1 MSRGP
6 WNDMAVHGP
15 RLGDRVRLGDTG
27 LTLEVMADDRLAG
40 DELLLGF
47 AKTGRDGI
55 GFRAVRTTESCDVV
69 VTNVLMLDPVLGVR
83 VTSIGIREG
92 RIVALGR
99 SGNPDTTDGVDVV
112 VGSGTIV
119 IPGEGLIA
127 TPGAVDP
134 HVHGLSPRVMEAA
147 LSSGVTSLLVQEFG
161 PFWGVGVGSGWALR
175 QAYAAFDAWPI
186 NVGVLGR
193 GASAQPGP
201 LLEALEA
208 GVCGFK
214 VHEDTGAH
222 LRTLDMA
229 LAVAEEHDVA
239 VALHTDGLNEG
250 LSVEDTLAV
259 LDGRAVHAFHV
270 EGCGGGH
277 TPNVLRLAGVDNVL
291 ASSTNPTL
299 PFGVNA
305 LAEHVSMIMVSH
317 GLHPEIPGDL
327 DLARNRVRAATMGA
341 ENLLHDHGVIP
352 MTSSDALG
360 MGRAGETWRRTF
372 ALASVT
378 KGAEGA
384 FVDAD
389 DDAVGHDNDR
399 VLRYLAKLT
408 VNPALVHGIAHEVG
422 SLQLGR
428 MADIVLWRPSHFAA
442 KPQLVLKS
450 GLPAWGPTGD
460 PNASIDTV
468 EPLRMGPQ
476 FGGYGAAPAQLSVL
490 FTNGSADESGTPF
503 PTKTAAG
510 PGARHAIGAAV
521 TARAQLPVGRRP
533 GRSAFRGG
541 HHGRGP
547 HALRPRRAHA
557 PAAAVLPLKGE
568 PLWRV
573 LPSLPAGLA
582 AEHPL
587 GLGSTLRVP

>member
-1 MSRGP
+1 MTRGP
-6 WNDMAVHGP
+6 WNDLAVHGP
-15 RLGDRVRLGDTG
+15 RLGDRVRLADTG
-27 LTLEVMADDRLAG
+27 LTVEVAADDRQPG
-40 DELLLGF
+40 DELLMGL

-55 GFRAVRTTESCDVV
+55 GLRAVGTAESCDVV
-69 VTNVLMLDPVLGVR
+69 VTNVLVLDPVLGVR

-92 RIVALGR
+92 RIVGHGR
-99 SGNPDTTDGVDVV
+99 AGNPDTTDGVDVE

-175 QAYAAFDAWPI
+175 RGYAAFDAWPVNI
-186 NVGVLGR
+186 GVLGR
-193 GASAQPGP
+193 GSSARPGP
-201 LLEALEA
+201 LLEALHA

-222 LRTLDMA
+222 LRTLDQA
-229 LAVAEEHDVA
+229 LTVAEEHDVA

-250 LSVEDTLAV
+250 LTVADTLAV

-277 TPNVLRLAGVDNVL
+277 TPDVLALAGIDHVL

-317 GLHPEIPGDL
+317 GLHPELPGDVE
-327 DLARNRVRAATMGA
+327 LARNRVRAATMGA

-372 ALASVT
+372 ALAAVT
-378 KGAEGA
+378 KGASGGFLDVA
-384 FVDAD
+384 DA
-389 DDAVGHDNDR
+389 AAGHDNDR

-408 VNPALVHGIAHEVG
+408 INPAIVHGIGHEVG
-422 SLQLGR
+422 SLQVGR

-442 KPQLVLKS
+442 KPTLVLKS
-450 GLPAWGPTGD
+450 GLPAWGAIGD
-460 PNASIDTV
+460 PNATIDTV
-468 EPLRMGPQ
+468 EPLRLGPQ
-476 FGGYGAAPAQLSVL
+476 FGGYGAAPAELSVL
-490 FTNGSADESGTPF
+490 FTNAIADESAAPF
-503 PTKTAAG
+503 PT
-510 PGARHAIGAAV
+510 ARRRVPVRDTRSVRLSGLV
-521 TARAQLPVGRRP
+521 RNARLADVKVDP
-533 GRSAFRGG
+533 RSAEVTMDDQPLHF
-541 HHGRGP
+541 GP
-547 HALRPRRAHA
+547 
-557 PAAAVLPLKGE
+557 VTNIPLQR
-568 PLWRV
+568 LYF
-573 LPSLPAGLA
+573 L
-582 AEHPL
+582 
-587 GLGSTLRVP
+587 

>member
-6 WNDMAVHGP
+6 GSDTAVHGA
-15 RLGDRVRLGDTG
+15 RRGDRVRLGDTG
-27 LTLEVMADDRLAG
+27 LSVQVATDDRLPG
-40 DELLLGF
+40 DELLMGF

-55 GFRAVRTTESCDVV
+55 GLRAVRTDESCDVV
-69 VTNVLMLDPVLGVR
+69 ITNTLVLDPVLGVR
-83 VTSIGIREG
+83 TTSIGIREG
-92 RIVALGR
+92 RIIALGR
-99 SGNPDTTDGVDVV
+99 SGNPDTTDGVEVV
-112 VGSGTIV
+112 VGSGTVV
-119 IPGEGLIA
+119 IAGEGLIA

-134 HVHGLSPRVMEAA
+134 HVHGLSPRVMEAS

-193 GASAQPGP
+193 GSSARVDP
-201 LLEALEA
+201 LLEALDA

-222 LRTLDMA
+222 LRTLDTA
-229 LAVAEEHDVA
+229 LAVADDHDVA
-239 VALHTDGLNEG
+239 VCLHTDGLNEG
-250 LSVEDTLAV
+250 LSVADTLAV
-259 LDGRAVHAFHV
+259 LGGRVVHAFHV

-277 TPNVLRLAGVDNVL
+277 TPDVLTMAGVDNVL

-317 GLHPEIPGDL
+317 GLHAHLPGDVE
-327 DLARNRVRAATMGA
+327 LARRRVRAETMGA

-372 ALASVT
+372 ALAAVT

-384 FVDAD
+384 HVDEAD
-389 DDAVGHDNDR
+389 AAAGHDNER

-422 SLQLGR
+422 SLQPGR
-428 MADIVLWRPSHFAA
+428 LADVVLWRPAYFGA
-442 KPQLVLKS
+442 KPSLVIKG
-450 GLPAWGPTGD
+450 GLPAWGALGD

-476 FGGYGAAPAQLSVL
+476 FGGHGAAPAQLSVL
-490 FTNGSADESGTPF
+490 FTNTAADESSAPF
-503 PTKTAAG
+503 PT
-510 PGARHAIGAAV
+510 AR
-521 TARAQLPVGRRP
+521 R
-533 GRSAFRGG
+533 
-541 HHGRGP
+541 
-547 HALRPRRAHA
+547 
-557 PAAAVLPLKGE
+557 
-568 PLWRV
+568 
-573 LPSLPAGLA
+573 
-582 AEHPL
+582 
-587 GLGSTLRVP
+587 RVPVRGTRTVRLSQMARNARLADVRVDPASAQVTMDGTRLRFGPVDQVPLQRLYFL

>member
-6 WNDMAVHGP
+6 WSDMAVHGP

-27 LTLEVMADDRLAG
+27 LMLEVMADDRLAG

-47 AKTGRDGI
+47 AKTGRDGM
-55 GFRAVRTTESCDVV
+55 GLQAVRAAESCDVV
-69 VTNVLMLDPVLGVR
+69 ITNVLLLDPVLGVR

-92 RIVALGR
+92 RIAALGR
-99 SGNPDTTDGVDVV
+99 AGNPDTTDGIDVV
-112 VGSGTIV
+112 VGSGTVV

-127 TPGAVDP
+127 TPGAVDT

-147 LSSGVTSLLVQEFG
+147 LASGVTSLITQEFG

-175 QAYAAFDAWPI
+175 QAYAAFDAWPV

-193 GASAQPGP
+193 GSSALQDP

-222 LRTLDMA
+222 LRTLDAA
-229 LAVAEEHDVA
+229 LVAAEEHDVQ
-239 VALHTDGLNEG
+239 VCLHTDGLNEG
-250 LSVEDTLAV
+250 LTVADTLAV

-277 TPNVLRLAGVDNVL
+277 TPDVLRLAGVDHVL

-317 GLHPEIPGDL
+317 GLHPDLPGDL
-327 DLARNRVRAATMGA
+327 DLARSRVRAETMGA

-372 ALASVT
+372 GLAAVT
-378 KGAEGA
+378 KGA
-384 FVDAD
+384 
-389 DDAVGHDNDR
+389 
-399 VLRYLAKLT
+399 
-408 VNPALVHGIAHEVG
+408 
-422 SLQLGR
+422 
-428 MADIVLWRPSHFAA
+428 
-442 KPQLVLKS
+442 
-450 GLPAWGPTGD
+450 
-460 PNASIDTV
+460 
-468 EPLRMGPQ
+468 
-476 FGGYGAAPAQLSVL
+476 
-490 FTNGSADESGTPF
+490 
-503 PTKTAAG
+503 
-510 PGARHAIGAAV
+510 PGARSTPTMRRPATTT
-521 TARAQLPVGRRP
+521 TACCATSPSSPSTPRSCTASPTRSAPCRSGGSPTSCCGGRRTSP
-533 GRSAFRGG
+533 PSRPWWSRAASPRGGRSATRTPPPTPSSRCGTARSSAGTAPPRPSCRCCSPTGPQTSQLSRSPRSAGG
-541 HHGRGP
+541 CPCATPARCGCRSWCAMP
-547 HALRPRRAHA
+547 DSRRSRSTRDRPR
-557 PAAAVLPLKGE
+557 
-568 PLWRV
+568 
-573 LPSLPAGLA
+573 
-582 AEHPL
+582 
-587 GLGSTLRVP
+587 

>member
-1 MSRGP
+1 
-6 WNDMAVHGP
+6 
-15 RLGDRVRLGDTG
+15 
-27 LTLEVMADDRLAG
+27 MADDRLAG

-112 VGSGTIV
+112 VGSGTII

-193 GASAQPGP
+193 GSSAQPGP

-503 PTKTAAG
+503 PTKRRRVPVRGT
-510 PGARHAIGAAV
+510 RSV
-521 TARAQLPVGRRP
+521 RLSQLVRNTRLADVQVDP
-533 GRSAFRGG
+533 RSAEVTMDGAPMRF
-541 HHGRGP
+541 GP
-547 HALRPRRAHA
+547 VERT
-557 PAAAVLPLKGE
+557 PLQR
-568 PLWRV
+568 LYF
-573 LPSLPAGLA
+573 L
-582 AEHPL
+582 
-587 GLGSTLRVP
+587 

>member
-6 WNDMAVHGP
+6 WSDMAVHGP

-27 LTLEVMADDRLAG
+27 LMLEVMADDRLAG

-47 AKTGRDGI
+47 AKTGRDGM
-55 GFRAVRTTESCDVV
+55 GLKAVRASASCDVV
-69 VTNVLMLDPVLGVR
+69 ITNVLLLDPVLGVR

-92 RIVALGR
+92 RIAALGR
-99 SGNPDTTDGVDVV
+99 AGNPDTTDGIGVV
-112 VGSGTIV
+112 VGSGTVV

-127 TPGAVDP
+127 TPGAVDT

-147 LSSGVTSLLVQEFG
+147 LASGVTSLITQEFG

-175 QAYAAFDAWPI
+175 QAYAAFDAWPV

-193 GASAQPGP
+193 GSSALQDP

-222 LRTLDMA
+222 LRTLDAA
-229 LAVAEEHDVA
+229 LVAAEGHDVQ
-239 VALHTDGLNEG
+239 VCLHTDGLNEG
-250 LSVEDTLAV
+250 LTVADTLAV

-277 TPNVLRLAGVDNVL
+277 TPDVLRLAGVDHVL

-317 GLHPEIPGDL
+317 GLHPDLPGDL
-327 DLARNRVRAATMGA
+327 DLARSRVRAETMGA

-352 MTSSDALG
+352 MNSSDALG

-372 ALASVT
+372 GLAAVT
-378 KGAEGA
+378 KGAPGA
-384 FVDAD
+384 AVDAD
-389 DDAVGHDNDR
+389 DEAAGHDNDR

-408 VNPALVHGIAHEVG
+408 VNPALVHGLAHEVG
-422 SLQLGR
+422 TLQVGR
-428 MADIVLWRPSHFAA
+428 LADVVLWRPAYFAA
-442 KPQLVLKS
+442 KPALVVKG
-450 GLPAWGPTGD
+450 GLPAWGPLGD
-460 PNASIDTV
+460 PNAATDTV
-468 EPLRMGPQ
+468 EPLRYGPQ

-490 FTNGSADESGTPF
+490 FTNGAADESAQPF
-503 PTKTAAG
+503 PTKRRRVPVRGTRSVRLSQLVRN
-510 PGARHAIGAAV
+510 ARLATVEVDPRSAAV
-521 TARAQLPVGRRP
+521 TMDGRPLHFDPVAQ
-533 GRSAFRGG
+533 
-541 HHGRGP
+541 
-547 HALRPRRAHA
+547 A
-557 PAAAVLPLKGE
+557 PLQRLYF
-568 PLWRV
+568 L
-573 LPSLPAGLA
+573 
-582 AEHPL
+582 
-587 GLGSTLRVP
+587 

>member
-1 MSRGP
+1 VSRGP
-6 WNDMAVHGP
+6 ESDLAVHGP

-27 LTLEVMADDRLAG
+27 LTLEVSADDRLAG

-55 GFRAVRTTESCDVV
+55 GLQAVRADESCDVV
-69 VTNVLMLDPVLGVR
+69 ITNVLLVDAVLGVR
-83 VTSIGIREG
+83 VTSIGIRSG
-92 RIVALGR
+92 RIAALGR
-99 SGNPDTTDGVDVV
+99 SGNPHTTDGIEVV

-127 TPGAVDP
+127 TAGGIDP

-147 LSSGVTSLLVQEFG
+147 LASGVTSVIVQEFG

-193 GASAQPGP
+193 GAASRPGP

-222 LRTLDMA
+222 RRTLDTA
-229 LAVAEEHDVA
+229 LSVAEEHDVA
-239 VALHTDGLNEG
+239 VCLHTDGLNEG
-250 LSVEDTLAV
+250 LTVEDTLAV
-259 LDGRAVHAFHV
+259 LEGRAVHAFHV

-277 TPNVLRLAGVDNVL
+277 TPDVLRLAGVDHVL

-317 GLHPEIPGDL
+317 GLHAELPGDVE
-327 DLARNRVRAATMGA
+327 LAQARVRAATMGA

-372 ALASVT
+372 ALAAVT
-378 KGAEGA
+378 KGAEGG
-384 FVDAD
+384 FVDRD
-389 DDAVGHDNDR
+389 DDAAGHDNDR

-422 SLQLGR
+422 SLQPGR
-428 MADIVLWRPSHFAA
+428 MADIVLWRPAAFAA
-442 KPQLVLKS
+442 KPALVLKS
-450 GLPAWGPTGD
+450 GLPAWGPLGD
-460 PNASIDTV
+460 PNASIDSV
-468 EPLRMGPQ
+468 EPLRLGPQ
-476 FGGYGAAPAQLSVL
+476 FGGHGAAPAQLSVL
-490 FTNGSADESGTPF
+490 FTNSAADESTVPF
-503 PTKTAAG
+503 PT
-510 PGARHAIGAAV
+510 AR
-521 TARAQLPVGRRP
+521 R
-533 GRSAFRGG
+533 
-541 HHGRGP
+541 
-547 HALRPRRAHA
+547 
-557 PAAAVLPLKGE
+557 
-568 PLWRV
+568 
-573 LPSLPAGLA
+573 
-582 AEHPL
+582 
-587 GLGSTLRVP
+587 RVPVRGTRSVRLSQLVRNTTLAEVRVAPGTAEVTMDGRPLRFGPVAQVPLQRLYFL

>member
-1 MSRGP
+1 VSRGP
-6 WNDMAVHGP
+6 ESDLAVHGP

-27 LTLEVMADDRLAG
+27 LTLEVSADDRLAG

-55 GFRAVRTTESCDVV
+55 GLQAVRADESCDVV
-69 VTNVLMLDPVLGVR
+69 ITNVLLVDAVLGVR
-83 VTSIGIREG
+83 VTSIGIRSG
-92 RIVALGR
+92 RIAALGR
-99 SGNPDTTDGVDVV
+99 SGNPDTTDGIEVV

-127 TPGAVDP
+127 TAGGIDP

-147 LSSGVTSLLVQEFG
+147 LASGVTSVIVQEFG

-193 GASAQPGP
+193 GAASRPGP

-222 LRTLDMA
+222 RRTLDTA
-229 LAVAEEHDVA
+229 LSVAEEHDVA
-239 VALHTDGLNEG
+239 VCLHTDGLNEG
-250 LSVEDTLAV
+250 LTVEDTLAV
-259 LDGRAVHAFHV
+259 LEGRAVHAFHV

-277 TPNVLRLAGVDNVL
+277 TPDVLRLAGVDHVL

-317 GLHPEIPGDL
+317 GLHAELPGDVE
-327 DLARNRVRAATMGA
+327 LAQARVRAATMGA

-372 ALASVT
+372 ALAAVT
-378 KGAEGA
+378 KGAEGG
-384 FVDAD
+384 FVDRD
-389 DDAVGHDNDR
+389 DDAAGHDNDR

-422 SLQLGR
+422 SLQPGR
-428 MADIVLWRPSHFAA
+428 MADIVLWRPAAFAA
-442 KPQLVLKS
+442 KPALVLKS
-450 GLPAWGPTGD
+450 GLPAWGPLGD
-460 PNASIDTV
+460 PNASIDSV
-468 EPLRMGPQ
+468 EPLRLGPQ
-476 FGGYGAAPAQLSVL
+476 FGGHGAAPAQLSVL
-490 FTNGSADESGTPF
+490 FTNSAADESTVPF
-503 PTKTAAG
+503 PT
-510 PGARHAIGAAV
+510 AR
-521 TARAQLPVGRRP
+521 R
-533 GRSAFRGG
+533 
-541 HHGRGP
+541 
-547 HALRPRRAHA
+547 
-557 PAAAVLPLKGE
+557 
-568 PLWRV
+568 
-573 LPSLPAGLA
+573 
-582 AEHPL
+582 
-587 GLGSTLRVP
+587 RVPVRGTRSVRLSQLVRNTTLAEVRVAPGTAEVTMDGRPLRFGPVAQVPLQRLYFL

>member
-1 MSRGP
+1 M
-6 WNDMAVHGP
+6 
-15 RLGDRVRLGDTG
+15 
-27 LTLEVMADDRLAG
+27 
-40 DELLLGF
+40 
-47 AKTGRDGI
+47 
-55 GFRAVRTTESCDVV
+55 
-69 VTNVLMLDPVLGVR
+69 
-83 VTSIGIREG
+83 
-92 RIVALGR
+92 
-99 SGNPDTTDGVDVV
+99 
-112 VGSGTIV
+112 
-119 IPGEGLIA
+119 
-127 TPGAVDP
+127 
-134 HVHGLSPRVMEAA
+134 
-147 LSSGVTSLLVQEFG
+147 
-161 PFWGVGVGSGWALR
+161 GVGSGWALR

-193 GASAQPGP
+193 GSSAEPGP
-201 LLEALEA
+201 LIEALEA

-327 DLARNRVRAATMGA
+327 ELARNRVRAATMGA

-372 ALASVT
+372 ALAAVT
-378 KGAEGA
+378 KGAEGG
-384 FVDAD
+384 FVDAE

-442 KPQLVLKS
+442 KPALVLKS

-476 FGGYGAAPAQLSVL
+476 FGGYGAAPARCRCCSSMARPTRPTSRSRQPAG
-490 FTNGSADESGTPF
+490 GSPCG
-503 PTKTAAG
+503 
-510 PGARHAIGAAV
+510 
-521 TARAQLPVGRRP
+521 
-533 GRSAFRGG
+533 
-541 HHGRGP
+541 
-547 HALRPRRAHA
+547 AHA
-557 PAAAVLPLKGE
+557 RCDCRSWSATPDWQTCASTPWRRSRWTGSRCASGPWPARRCSACTSCE
-568 PLWRV
+568 RQN
-573 LPSLPAGLA
+573 S
-582 AEHPL
+582 
-587 GLGSTLRVP
+587 R

>member
-1 MSRGP
+1 VSRGP
-6 WNDMAVHGP
+6 QSDLAVHGP

-27 LTLEVMADDRLAG
+27 LTLEVTADDRLPG

-55 GFRAVRTTESCDVV
+55 GLQAVRTDESCDVV
-69 VTNVLMLDPVLGVR
+69 ITNVLLVDAVLGVR
-83 VTSIGIREG
+83 VTSIGIRAG

-99 SGNPDTTDGVDVV
+99 SGNPDTTDGIEVV

-119 IPGEGLIA
+119 VPGEGLIA
-127 TPGAVDP
+127 TAGGIDP

-147 LSSGVTSLLVQEFG
+147 LASGVTSVIVQEFG

-175 QAYAAFDAWPI
+175 RAYAAFDAWPI

-193 GASAQPGP
+193 GAASRPGP

-222 LRTLDMA
+222 RRTLDTA
-229 LAVAEEHDVA
+229 LTVAEEHDVA
-239 VALHTDGLNEG
+239 VCLHTDGLNEG
-250 LSVEDTLAV
+250 LTVEDTLAV
-259 LDGRAVHAFHV
+259 LEGRAVHAFHV

-277 TPNVLRLAGVDNVL
+277 TPDVLRLAGVDHVL

-317 GLHPEIPGDL
+317 GLHAELPGDVE
-327 DLARNRVRAATMGA
+327 LARARVRAATMGA

-372 ALASVT
+372 ALAAVT
-378 KGAEGA
+378 KGADGGHA
-384 FVDAD
+384 DAE
-389 DDAVGHDNDR
+389 DDAAGHDNDR

-408 VNPALVHGIAHEVG
+408 VNPAIVHGVAHEVG
-422 SLQLGR
+422 SLQVGR
-428 MADIVLWRPSHFAA
+428 MADIVLWRPASFAA
-442 KPQLVLKS
+442 KPALVLKS
-450 GLPAWGPTGD
+450 GLPAWGPLGD
-460 PNASIDTV
+460 PNATIDSV
-468 EPLRMGPQ
+468 EPLRLGPQ
-476 FGGYGAAPAQLSVL
+476 FGGHGAAPAQLSVL
-490 FTNGSADESGTPF
+490 FTNAAADESTPF
-503 PTKTAAG
+503 PT
-510 PGARHAIGAAV
+510 AR
-521 TARAQLPVGRRP
+521 R
-533 GRSAFRGG
+533 
-541 HHGRGP
+541 
-547 HALRPRRAHA
+547 
-557 PAAAVLPLKGE
+557 
-568 PLWRV
+568 
-573 LPSLPAGLA
+573 
-582 AEHPL
+582 
-587 GLGSTLRVP
+587 RVPVRGTRSVRLSQLVRNATLADVRVDPRSTEVTMDGRPLRFGPVDRVPLQRLYFL

>member
-1 MSRGP
+1 MTRSAAHDR
-6 WNDMAVHGP
+6 AVHGP
-15 RLGDRVRLGDTG
+15 RSGDQVVLGDTG
-27 LTLEVMADDRLAG
+27 LRVLVTEDDRPVG

-47 AKTGRDGI
+47 ARTGRDGI
-55 GFRAVRTTESCDVV
+55 GLQAVRADESCDVV
-69 VTNVLMLDPVLGVR
+69 VTNVLVLDPILGVR
-83 VTSIGIREG
+83 VTSIGIRSG

-99 SGNPDTTDGVDVV
+99 SGNPDTTDGVQVV
-112 VGSGTIV
+112 VGSGTVI
-119 IPGEGLIA
+119 IPGEGLVA
-127 TPGAVDP
+127 TAGAVDP

-186 NVGVLGR
+186 NIGVLGR
-193 GASAQPGP
+193 GSSSAVGP

-222 LRTLDMA
+222 LRTLDTA

-250 LSVEDTLAV
+250 LSVADTLAV

-277 TPNVLRLAGVDNVL
+277 TPDVLRLAGVDNVL

-299 PFGVNA
+299 PYGVNA

-317 GLHPEIPGDL
+317 GLHPEIPGDVI
-327 DLARNRVRAATMGA
+327 LARNRVRSATMGA

-389 DDAVGHDNDR
+389 TEHAGHDNDR

-408 VNPALVHGIAHEVG
+408 INPAIVHGIAHEVG
-422 SLQLGR
+422 SLQVGR
-428 MADIVLWRPSHFAA
+428 MADIVLWRPGMFAA
-442 KPQLVLKS
+442 KPSLVLKS
-450 GLPAWGPTGD
+450 GLPAWGALGD
-460 PNASIDTV
+460 PNASIDAV
-468 EPLRMGPQ
+468 EPLRLGPQ
-476 FGGYGAAPAQLSVL
+476 FGGHGAAPAQLSVL
-490 FTNGSADESGTPF
+490 FTNSAADESRAAF
-503 PTKTAAG
+503 PT
-510 PGARHAIGAAV
+510 AR
-521 TARAQLPVGRRP
+521 R
-533 GRSAFRGG
+533 
-541 HHGRGP
+541 
-547 HALRPRRAHA
+547 
-557 PAAAVLPLKGE
+557 
-568 PLWRV
+568 
-573 LPSLPAGLA
+573 
-582 AEHPL
+582 
-587 GLGSTLRVP
+587 RVPVRGTRSVRLSQLVRNARLAEVRVDPRTAEVSMDGRALHFGPVERTPLQRLYLL

>member
-6 WNDMAVHGP
+6 WNDMAVHGA

-27 LTLEVMADDRLAG
+27 LTVEVMADDRLAG

-55 GFRAVRTTESCDVV
+55 GLKAVRADESCDVV
-69 VTNVLMLDPVLGVR
+69 ITNTLLLDPVLGVR
-83 VTSIGIREG
+83 VTSIGIRAG

-99 SGNPDTTDGVDVV
+99 AGNPDTTDGVEVI

-127 TPGAVDP
+127 TPGGIDT

-175 QAYAAFDAWPI
+175 RAYAAFDAWPI

-193 GASAQPGP
+193 GSAAQRGP

-222 LRTLDMA
+222 LRTLDTA
-229 LAVAEEHDVA
+229 LAVAEDHDVA

-250 LSVEDTLAV
+250 LTVSDTLAV

-277 TPNVLRLAGVDNVL
+277 TPDVLRLAGVDNVL

-317 GLHPEIPGDL
+317 GLHPEIPGDV
-327 DLARNRVRAATMGA
+327 DLARARVRAATMGA

-360 MGRAGETWRRTF
+360 MGRAGETWRSTF
-372 ALASVT
+372 ALAAVT
-378 KGAEGA
+378 KGAPGG
-384 FVDAD
+384 FTDTAD
-389 DDAVGHDNDR
+389 LEVGHDNDR
-399 VLRYLAKLT
+399 ILRYLAKLT
-408 VNPALVHGIAHEVG
+408 INPALVHGIAHEVG
-422 SLQLGR
+422 TLQPGR
-428 MADIVLWRPSHFAA
+428 MADIVLWRAAYFAA
-442 KPQLVLKS
+442 KPALVLKS
-450 GLPAWGPTGD
+450 GLPAWGPIGD
-460 PNASIDTV
+460 PNATIDTV
-468 EPLRMGPQ
+468 EPLRLGPQ
-476 FGGYGAAPAQLSVL
+476 FGGYGAAPSQLSVL
-490 FTNGSADESGTPF
+490 FTNNSADESTSPF
-503 PTKTAAG
+503 PTARRRVPVTGTRTVRLSQLVRNNRLAHVQVDPATAAVSMDGQALAFG
-510 PGARHAIGAAV
+510 PVQR
-521 TARAQLPVGRRP
+521 T
-533 GRSAFRGG
+533 
-541 HHGRGP
+541 
-547 HALRPRRAHA
+547 
-557 PAAAVLPLKGE
+557 PLQR
-568 PLWRV
+568 LYF
-573 LPSLPAGLA
+573 L
-582 AEHPL
+582 
-587 GLGSTLRVP
+587 

>member
-1 MSRGP
+1 MSCGSGS
-6 WNDMAVHGP
+6 DVAVHGP
-15 RLGDRVRLGDTG
+15 RRGDRVRLGDTG
-27 LTLEVMADDRLAG
+27 LTVQVPTDDRLPG
-40 DELLLGF
+40 DELLMGF

-55 GFRAVRTTESCDVV
+55 GLRAVRTRDSCDVV
-69 VTNVLMLDPVLGVR
+69 ITNTLVLDPVLGVR
-83 VTSIGIREG
+83 VTSIGMREG

-99 SGNPDTTDGVDVV
+99 SGNPDTTDGVEVV
-112 VGSGTIV
+112 VGSGTVV

-134 HVHGLSPRVMEAA
+134 HVHGLSPRVMEAS
-147 LSSGVTSLLVQEFG
+147 LSAGVTSLLVQEFG
-161 PFWGVGVGSGWALR
+161 PFWGVGVGSAWALR
-175 QAYAAFDAWPI
+175 QAYATFDAWPI
-186 NVGVLGR
+186 NIGVLGR
-193 GASAQPGP
+193 GSSARVDP

-222 LRTLDMA
+222 LRTLDTA
-229 LAVAEEHDVA
+229 LAVAESHDVA
-239 VALHTDGLNEG
+239 VCLHTDGLNEG
-250 LSVEDTLAV
+250 LSVADTLAV

-277 TPNVLRLAGVDNVL
+277 TPDVLALAGVDNVL

-317 GLHPEIPGDL
+317 GLHADLPGDVE
-327 DLARNRVRAATMGA
+327 LARRRVRAETMGA

-372 ALASVT
+372 ALAAVT

-384 FVDAD
+384 QVDET
-389 DDAVGHDNDR
+389 DAAAGHDNER

-422 SLQLGR
+422 SLQPGR
-428 MADIVLWRPSHFAA
+428 LADVVLWRPAYFGA
-442 KPQLVLKS
+442 KPSLVIKG
-450 GLPAWGPTGD
+450 GLPAWGPLGD

-476 FGGYGAAPAQLSVL
+476 FGGHGAAPAQLSVL
-490 FTNGSADESGTPF
+490 FTNEAADESSAPF
-503 PTKTAAG
+503 PT
-510 PGARHAIGAAV
+510 AR
-521 TARAQLPVGRRP
+521 R
-533 GRSAFRGG
+533 
-541 HHGRGP
+541 
-547 HALRPRRAHA
+547 
-557 PAAAVLPLKGE
+557 
-568 PLWRV
+568 
-573 LPSLPAGLA
+573 
-582 AEHPL
+582 
-587 GLGSTLRVP
+587 RVPVRNTRTVGLSQMVRNARLADVRVDPASSQVSMDGTRLRFGPVDRVPLQRLYFL